1 MKYLIKAGK
10 LYQIDNGRP
19 GAKLASLKTPYYP
32 IKKIILSPDGR
43 IKLYADIKNC
53 PGGEINGK
61 RIYVLSDPLN
71 QTILSGIPIYSDNLS
86 LLSGMSVNQIR
97 LTMEHRLYDLFMRST
112 REFCIM
118 DDNSWVA
125 VRLEHCTEGGG
136 WYVEADPVFSPFI
149 LMGLFIFCRYL
160 DKENEFITD

>member
-19 GAKLASLKTPYYP
+19 GVKLACLKTPYYP
-32 IKKIILSPDGR
+32 IKKAILSPDGR
-43 IKLYADIKNC
+43 IKLYADIKSC
-53 PGGEINGK
+53 QGGEMSGD

-71 QTILSGIPIYSDNLS
+71 QTILSGIPIYCDNLS

-112 REFCIM
+112 REYCIM
-118 DDNSWVA
+118 DENSWVA
-125 VRLEHCTEGGG
+125 VRLEHCFEGGG
-136 WYVEADPVFSPFI
+136 WSVEADPVFSPFI
-149 LMGLFIFCRYL
+149 LMGFFIFCRYL